1 MSDGFLYRLWPDR
14 AHHCEGVKAP
24 HRFAESGQNIGPVNL
39 LLAVHVDLLG
49 VVRDCVS
56 TPFY

>member
-1 MSDGFLYRLWPDR
+1 MSNGFLYRLWPDR
-14 AHHCEGVKAP
+14 ARHCEGVKAP

-39 LLAVHVDLLG
+39 LIAVHVDLLG
-49 VVRDCVS
+49 IVRDCVS